1 MYALVVGRNGPKLR
15 QVEAGPGHVVE
26 GRSHLSAQKTTMR
39 QLADTLSQVM
49 DRPVL
54 DMTELSGSFDF
65 TLDWTPDDDQPV
77 PRLGPGEGQRP
88 NPSNS
93 APSLFTAIQQQLG
106 LKLEARKSGVD
117 VLIVDQAE
125 KVPTAN

>member
-1 MYALVVGRNGPKLR
+1 MLRALLEERFNLKLHTETKELTVYALVVGRNGPKLR

-39 QLADTLSQVM
+39 QLAETLSQVM

-65 TLDWTPDDDQPV
+65 TLD
-77 PRLGPGEGQRP
+77 
-88 NPSNS
+88 
-93 APSLFTAIQQQLG
+93 
-106 LKLEARKSGVD
+106 
-117 VLIVDQAE
+117 
-125 KVPTAN
+125 